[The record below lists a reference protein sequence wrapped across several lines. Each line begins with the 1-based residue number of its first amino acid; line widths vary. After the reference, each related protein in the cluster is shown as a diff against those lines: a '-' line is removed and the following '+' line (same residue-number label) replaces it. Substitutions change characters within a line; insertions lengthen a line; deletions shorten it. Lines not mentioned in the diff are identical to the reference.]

1 MSDRNKN
8 KTALSL
14 KLTSS
19 NNDSGMVEP
28 DEQKEII
35 CPYDASHCI
44 RPARLAN
51 HLLRCA
57 RNHQGS
63 NLVRC
68 PFNSCHLQQPDQLQV
83 SIIRAIAFIKIQC
96 VFPNYRHIFNSAKI
110 VVLTNA
116 FVFRIHCRQRI
127 HHVTPLWIRSNQQ
140 KIGIWTLKCPV
151 TILKLIAKKT

>member
-8 KTALSL
+8 KNVVSL

-83 SIIRAIAFIKIQC
+83 SLLSGLLHSLKFNVFSLITGTYSTVRRSSFLRTLLFSGYIA
-96 VFPNYRHIFNSAKI
+96 AKESI
-110 VVLTNA
+110 M
-116 FVFRIHCRQRI
+116 
-127 HHVTPLWIRSNQQ
+127 
-140 KIGIWTLKCPV
+140 
-151 TILKLIAKKT
+151 